1 MKIDVKEKLVKVGEK
16 IDAESKL
23 LVFKSIEKQHLLSI
37 TIPSVGAFPN
47 KYDMIYQYEN
57 SYEFSIYDEEL
68 GYIDFKIKPDSKQQE
83 ENAEDLI
90 LAFALLHKN

>member
-16 IDAESKL
+16 VDIESQL
-23 LVFKSIEKQHLLSI
+23 LLFKSIEKQHLLSI

-47 KYDMIYQYEN
+47 KWDMMYQYEN

-68 GYIDFKIKPDSKQQE
+68 GYIDFKIKPNSEHQE
-83 ENAEDLI
+83 KNVRDLI
-90 LAFALLHKN
+90 LALASLHKN